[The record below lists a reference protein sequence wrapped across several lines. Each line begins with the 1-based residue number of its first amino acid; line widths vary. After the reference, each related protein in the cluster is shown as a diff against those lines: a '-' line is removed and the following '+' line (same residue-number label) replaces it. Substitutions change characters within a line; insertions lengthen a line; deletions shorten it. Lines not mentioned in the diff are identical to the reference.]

1 MKETSTTTHV
11 PVLKTTGMENEKNW
25 NNVRVNT
32 SAHDYSVHDNDKN
45 PDQDLLYRSVCVE
58 IEESME
64 SNSILD
70 IARDVEIIDNF
81 DFDTTDIDEIEDYIE
96 SDELS

>member
-1 MKETSTTTHV
+1 M
-11 PVLKTTGMENEKNW
+11 
-25 NNVRVNT
+25 
-32 SAHDYSVHDNDKN
+32 
-45 PDQDLLYRSVCVE
+45 E

-81 DFDTTDIDEIEDYIE
+81 YFHTTDIDEIEDYIG

>member
-1 MKETSTTTHV
+1 M
-11 PVLKTTGMENEKNW
+11 
-25 NNVRVNT
+25 
-32 SAHDYSVHDNDKN
+32 
-45 PDQDLLYRSVCVE
+45 E

-81 DFDTTDIDEIEDYIE
+81 DFDTTDIDEIEDYIG